1 MRVLLGLLQDKLETR
16 VKIDSVSV
24 NFTNFDVNLWGV
36 DIEDRQQR
44 KMLLTDR
51 IAVKLDVNKLLHKKI
66 EIESA
71 WIDGLSAELYNP
83 KDSASN
89 FQFVIDAFKTD
100 KPAPKDTTKREQL
113 SFDIHR
119 LRVSNTS
126 LHYVTDNHQPRKNTG
141 KPKRGFFDAGHL
153 DITAR
158 IDLTVHHIGK
168 DTASLSVTRCEATDS
183 VAGLFF
189 SDIHFDAGINK
200 QAAFLTNVAIKHLN
214 TSLSFDSAAVV
225 LPNKKQ
231 GRKLQYTTSVIT
243 GRTQL
248 KDIARPF
255 APVLSR
261 FAIPVEFKVNLSG
274 TDSTMHFANVRVN
287 TPDQKLKVNATGYL
301 NNLSNS
307 KKLFL
312 RFRVNSMNTDAV
324 TAKRIIDQFVVKK
337 FMMRQ
342 LNNLGA
348 ITYTG
353 SFDILYKMEK
363 FRGVIGTSKGHMRF
377 NLTLNELTKY
387 LTGHVRTSNFRLGQ
401 VIEMKDIG
409 NVGCTADFTFDYS
422 KPRTAIV
429 RKRKGGK
436 LPIGKVTVSNVSGS
450 YKKVKFNNISAT
462 ITSDGAVAE
471 GLIVQRKKMADIL
484 CHFTFNNTD
493 SIQKMKIKPG
503 LRLRNMPWQRKGEE
517 NLTKQEKQ
525 AAKAARK
532 AEKAARKEE
541 KAKLKAEKKALKA
554 EKKAQRK
561 AEKEK

>member
-1 MRVLLGLLQDKLETR
+1 VRVLLGLLQDKLETR

-24 NFTNFDVNLWGV
+24 NFTKFDVNLWGV

-153 DITAR
+153 DIIAR
-158 IDLTVHHIGK
+158 ID
-168 DTASLSVTRCEATDS
+168 
-183 VAGLFF
+183 
-189 SDIHFDAGINK
+189 
-200 QAAFLTNVAIKHLN
+200 
-214 TSLSFDSAAVV
+214 
-225 LPNKKQ
+225 
-231 GRKLQYTTSVIT
+231 
-243 GRTQL
+243 
-248 KDIARPF
+248 
-255 APVLSR
+255 
-261 FAIPVEFKVNLSG
+261 
-274 TDSTMHFANVRVN
+274 
-287 TPDQKLKVNATGYL
+287 
-301 NNLSNS
+301 
-307 KKLFL
+307 
-312 RFRVNSMNTDAV
+312 
-324 TAKRIIDQFVVKK
+324 
-337 FMMRQ
+337 
-342 LNNLGA
+342 
-348 ITYTG
+348 
-353 SFDILYKMEK
+353 
-363 FRGVIGTSKGHMRF
+363 
-377 NLTLNELTKY
+377 LTLNELTKY

-450 YKKVKFNNISAT
+450 YKMVKFNNISAT